1 MPYSKV
7 KVYSD
12 GNHFIG
18 IPYKP
23 NPYAGKR
30 KSHPEEKIVVQEK
43 TANVTEICKD
53 EDTSVLNS
61 DSAEKEK
68 PITNKDSVP
77 STQKEMTRKQLFE
90 ELYAKGQDKCKRE
103 QKNYIFKEMLDY
115 FDNKESCL
123 EFVKQNM
130 ERKERNLICRKIRMW
145 RKINQ
150 QNFNFF
156 VTLTFDDKLHTEES
170 FQKALKNCLQHFSS
184 RKGWRY
190 IGVWER
196 SPEKHRLHFHG
207 IFYIPDGTMPGKLEA
222 LNDFDTRAKKM
233 RTTMQNDFFGKK
245 FGRNDFN
252 KIAHVQEIPQA
263 IKYLTKYLEK
273 TGEKLVYSRGLYQY
287 FITDIMDEDIV
298 CPYGLVDRKILLFDN
313 FQCWDEGEYIGTVS
327 PETIAKLP
335 KSN

>member
-12 GNHFIG
+12 GGHYIG

-23 NPYAGKR
+23 NPSAGKR
-30 KSHPEEKIVVQEK
+30 RVQEEETVTVFPK
-43 TANVTEICKD
+43 TADKD
-53 EDTSVLNS
+53 KSIIEKQPSEHKTNDTSGEAVL
-61 DSAEKEK
+61 
-68 PITNKDSVP
+68 P
-77 STQKEMTRKQLFE
+77 SPKQMTRKELFDD
-90 ELYAKGQDKCKRE
+90 LYDNSRDMKRNDFVE
-103 QKNYIFKEMLDY
+103 QNF
-115 FDNKESCL
+115 
-123 EFVKQNM
+123 
-130 ERKERNLICRKIRMW
+130 ERKHRNLVCRKIRMW

-150 QNFNFF
+150 QTFNFF

-170 FQKALKNCLQHFSS
+170 FQKALKHCLQHFSS

-196 SPEKHRLHFHG
+196 SPEKQRLHFHG
-207 IFYIPDGTMPGKLEA
+207 IFYIPEDTMPGKFESIT
-222 LNDFDTRAKKM
+222 DFDTRAKKM
-233 RTTMQNDFFGKK
+233 RVTMQNDFFGKK
-245 FGRNDFN
+245 FGRNDF
-252 KIAHVQEIPQA
+252 KEIRHDSEVPQA

-287 FITDIMDEDIV
+287 FVTDVMDEDIL
-298 CPYGLVDRKILLFDN
+298 CPYGQEDRKFILSDN
-313 FQCWDEGEYIGTVS
+313 FSCWDEGEYIGPVS